1 MRFCEG
7 ENAEVVQKKLVK
19 ACRNL
24 SLSESMRSFPVCSLQ
39 LTVSS
44 RSSTPCLPP
53 SPSQSHLS
61 SVSLPPL
68 NLSDAVGPGLTLLP
82 LWWFFLSF
90 PVLLTMFTYSTFFH
104 VLVSPLSAV
113 YKWQQG
119 NALIWP
125 FLAAAPLGP
134 HSSNPL
140 YFVILI
146 WAQIIITCNICTIS
160 IHITL
165 STGSRLIYRLA
176 WMARLLAE
184 SGTPCSFHFLIS
196 HLFIHPLTVL
206 CRCTAHTNGEEV
218 SCKSN
223 SVKRKKAVNL
233 WDSVYLHVDP
243 LSRIYMLTGVR
254 AHTAHCV
261 TLPWFAAPPFISQAS
276 ICLSPRSRLWGK
288 NPGSAHKW
296 EERQVVWA
304 VWSCDFAVSLWSATV
319 WILLLQL

>member
-39 LTVSS
+39 LTASS

-68 NLSDAVGPGLTLLP
+68 NLSDAVGPDLTLLP

-176 WMARLLAE
+176 WTARLLAE

-218 SCKSN
+218 SCKIQFCEKKESSKPVGFRVFACGSFEQN
-223 SVKRKKAVNL
+223 IYAHRCQSAYSSLRHVTMICSTSIHFTSLHLSLSSQQTVRKK
-233 WDSVYLHVDP
+233 
-243 LSRIYMLTGVR
+243 
-254 AHTAHCV
+254 
-261 TLPWFAAPPFISQAS
+261 
-276 ICLSPRSRLWGK
+276 PRVC
-288 NPGSAHKW
+288 P
-296 EERQVVWA
+296 
-304 VWSCDFAVSLWSATV
+304 
-319 WILLLQL
+319 